1 MNALIITLLI
11 VNVVVTVGAAV
22 VIAKEQKKLNK
33 RIDSEV
39 VDIGNTLNKNT
50 LELKLARGTITN
62 EVRKSKDEIKQD
74 IKKEVREQIIKW
86 VFTPI
91 KLNMRG

>member
-1 MNALIITLLI
+1 MNVLIITLLI
-11 VNVVVTVGAAV
+11 ANVVVTVGAAV
-22 VIAKEQKKLNK
+22 VIAKEQKKLND
-33 RIDSEV
+33 RIDREIV
-39 VDIGNTLNKNT
+39 GLGNKLNENT
-50 LELKLARGTITN
+50 KELKLARGTLAN
-62 EVRKSKDEIKQD
+62 EIRKSKED